1 MQIHSIL
8 QTFLDSHRRSL
19 ELRCS
24 GLRVH
29 RVDREVVRGDFI
41 VKMYEKKN
49 KARAQSRVKANRR
62 KNRPAART
70 DAHFFSLSNAET
82 RAVLRRK
89 INRVRTVQRRRIA
102 LALRSSVK

>member
-8 QTFLDSHRRSL
+8 QIFLDSHGRGL

-24 GLRVH
+24 GLGING
-29 RVDREVVRGDFI
+29 VDRQLIRGDFF
-41 VKMYEKKN
+41 VKMHGKKS
-49 KARAQSRVKANRR
+49 KARAQSWIKTNWR

-89 INRVRTVQRRRIA
+89 INRGRTAQRRRIA
-102 LALRSSVK
+102 LALRSGVK